1 MSHEYVP
8 GTADSYRQNRGRSER
23 LAIIESI
30 DREVDKKLEIIEIE
44 LYKSLRNPHQA
55 FGSSTLR
62 FRSERLAIL
71 SQETLDMAEY
81 ENGDGYVLVD
91 DISAL
96 EEIDRQ
102 EPDQGSLHHTIF
114 ETHREALAQGQSD
127 GTGDFLE
134 LIVPEKFTDKSLR
147 EVYFSAWS
155 KDIITKRFPDGLS
168 ETSDGG
174 MRLYLGTRLPNV
186 IMEYAYAKD
195 KKLPTRRLLLAPRM
209 NG

>member
-1 MSHEYVP
+1 M
-8 GTADSYRQNRGRSER
+8 
-23 LAIIESI
+23 
-30 DREVDKKLEIIEIE
+30 
-44 LYKSLRNPHQA
+44 
-55 FGSSTLR
+55 
-62 FRSERLAIL
+62 IL
-71 SQETLDMAEY
+71 H
-81 ENGDGYVLVD
+81 
-91 DISAL
+91 
-96 EEIDRQ
+96 
-102 EPDQGSLHHTIF
+102 DQPTIF
-114 ETHREALAQGQSD
+114 GDRVIVTVSSIED
-127 GTGDFLE
+127 GPMNFKSND
-134 LIVPEKFTDKSLR
+134 PEKFTDKSLR